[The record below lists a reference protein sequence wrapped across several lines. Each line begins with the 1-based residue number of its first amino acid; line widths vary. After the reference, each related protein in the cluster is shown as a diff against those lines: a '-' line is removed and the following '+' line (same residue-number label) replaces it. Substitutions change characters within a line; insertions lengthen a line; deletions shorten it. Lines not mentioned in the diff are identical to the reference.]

1 MLRILSANPFLAQH
15 IEQVLHCP
23 EVYRPI
29 ACPHCGLGGL
39 WHHGCYERKAD
50 RPGARA
56 DVSLNPVPV
65 CRFMCQGCGHTCSRL
80 PLCIAPRRW
89 YDWDIQQRVLQWLM
103 SELSLHQVSER
114 ARLDRRTVRRWWEW
128 LESCTETFSF
138 HLRSRFPELGR
149 AGDDWQA
156 FWQACLNLM
165 PLSEAM
171 AWLDYDISV
180 P

>member
-1 MLRILSANPFLAQH
+1 MLRILSANPFLPQH

-23 EVYRPI
+23 EVYRPA
-29 ACPHCGLGGL
+29 ACPHCCLGGL
-39 WHHGCYERKAD
+39 WQHGCYERKAD
-50 RPGARA
+50 RRGAMA

-89 YDWDIQQRVLQWLM
+89 YDWAIQQRVLQWLL

-149 AGDDWQA
+149 AGDAWQA

-171 AWLDYDISV
+171 AWLDYELSV

>member
-1 MLRILSANPFLAQH
+1 MLRILSANPFLPQH
-15 IEQVLHCP
+15 IEQVHHCP

-50 RPGARA
+50 RPGAKA

-103 SELSLHQVSER
+103 SELSLHRVSER

-156 FWQACLNLM
+156 FWRVCLNLM

-171 AWLDYDISV
+171 AWLDYELSV